1 MKKATLNLLKN
12 KDNPT
17 RYIESFALPFKYIE
31 NDTHYINP
39 MTNPLCFLDFIHGS
53 CGYKINLSHIVALRQ
68 LVHNQ
73 NVLLQVPEYT
83 HSSQFV
89 CVYSLFLLLT
99 KNGYV
104 IIHSSNGINYIRRIT
119 EIYNTLPKE
128 MQIKDID
135 NILKRII
142 VKNNKID
149 AIDDDKI
156 LLHVFDRFNFNIETH
171 IDKDCQLLIINDT
184 KGLKPYKRYIAN
196 NFKYIKRK
204 FSCAYFSLEDLGINE
219 DAYELYKLTSFRYN
233 YM

>member
-12 KDNPT
+12 KDNPI

-104 IIHSSNGINYIRRIT
+104 IIHRYLYLIFLLFTSMQSYITTISLSLSSGT
-119 EIYNTLPKE
+119 SS
-128 MQIKDID
+128 
-135 NILKRII
+135 LK
-142 VKNNKID
+142 
-149 AIDDDKI
+149 
-156 LLHVFDRFNFNIETH
+156 
-171 IDKDCQLLIINDT
+171 
-184 KGLKPYKRYIAN
+184 
-196 NFKYIKRK
+196 
-204 FSCAYFSLEDLGINE
+204 
-219 DAYELYKLTSFRYN
+219 
-233 YM
+233 